1 MKNSRPTD
9 RVASP
14 SNDSDTRTG
23 ELLPRND
30 APDHSEERVR
40 RTTRHSRTSAIYIY
54 VETTTVEEV
63 STGIG
68 TRNV

>member
-14 SNDSDTRTG
+14 SNVSDTRTG

-40 RTTRHSRTSAIYIY
+40 RTTRHSRISAIY

>member
-40 RTTRHSRTSAIYIY
+40 RTIRYSRTSAIY
-54 VETTTVEEV
+54 VETTFEEV

-68 TRNV
+68 IRNV

>member
-1 MKNSRPTD
+1 MKKSRPTD

-23 ELLPRND
+23 ELLPRNN

-40 RTTRHSRTSAIYIY
+40 RTTRHSRISAIY
-54 VETTTVEEV
+54 VETTTFEEV